1 MLNRIKWSE
10 EIAGQRHVRKGAQL
24 DEDSQQNN
32 QGKLN
37 ECTLV
42 WEGIVQKRA
51 FNGEPRFIQVSNH
64 KQAREVLD
72 KYGVAH
78 YWDLC
83 YATSVYFLMIN
94 NN

>member
-42 WEGIVQKRA
+42 YF
-51 FNGEPRFIQVSNH
+51 FN
-64 KQAREVLD
+64 
-72 KYGVAH
+72 
-78 YWDLC
+78 
-83 YATSVYFLMIN
+83 YFFLI
-94 NN
+94 